1 MYKINLWNTIPPCFR
16 ISHFSTKLAKIS
28 QISHFKSF
36 SLVLLD
42 SSCLFEWKYANPIF
56 HHICP
61 LKSQANFKMSPNCP
75 KFLINDVIPEV
86 VIIFRLRNIFFWIQR
101 SFLHYNRS
109 NKFFRRVNTFW
120 FKSIS
125 MCRYDP
131 LKQSFLLR
139 SAQVTSSPK
148 LIWGTQFWAH
158 RESPKISNFQKSIS
172 SSKNIFF
179 FDAFF
184 FVSSVW
190 LWSII

>member
-1 MYKINLWNTIPPCFR
+1 MCKINLWNTIPPCFQNQPFFNK
-16 ISHFSTKLAKIS
+16 ISKNQPNQPFDFIFSHFHWFYWILRV
-28 QISHFKSF
+28 F
-36 SLVLLD
+36 S
-42 SSCLFEWKYANPIF
+42 SENTPTRYFTIF
-56 HHICP
+56 VP

-125 MCRYDP
+125 MWRYDP

-158 RESPKISNFQKSIS
+158 LKSPKISNFQKSIS

-179 FDAFF
+179 GCGFF
-184 FVSSVW
+184 C
-190 LWSII
+190 

>member
-1 MYKINLWNTIPPCFR
+1 MCKINLWNTILHVFR

-28 QISHFKSF
+28 QISHFHWFYWILHVF
-36 SLVLLD
+36 S
-42 SSCLFEWKYANPIF
+42 SENTPTRYFTIF
-56 HHICP
+56 VP

-125 MCRYDP
+125 MWRYDP

-172 SSKNIFF
+172 SSKIIFF
-179 FDAFF
+179 GCGFF
-184 FVSSVW
+184 C
-190 LWSII
+190 

>member
-1 MYKINLWNTIPPCFR
+1 
-16 ISHFSTKLAKIS
+16 
-28 QISHFKSF
+28 
-36 SLVLLD
+36 
-42 SSCLFEWKYANPIF
+42 
-56 HHICP
+56 
-61 LKSQANFKMSPNCP
+61 MSPNCP

-125 MCRYDP
+125 MWRYDP

-139 SAQVTSSPK
+139 STQVTSSPK

-158 RESPKISNFQKSIS
+158 LKSPKISNFQKSIS

-179 FDAFF
+179 GCVFF
-184 FVSSVW
+184 LLAPYDFGASFK
-190 LWSII
+190 IIKSGVIFWVKFPFKNGLHLLPTY